1 MDSLVLVA
9 GDGDFKD
16 MLEFV
21 TDKIKKKVII
31 FGYSANTSASLKD
44 NASPGCFY
52 ALDEIW
58 EHISEPKTPKQEC
71 YD

>member
-1 MDSLVLVA
+1 MDALVLVA

-21 TDKIKKKVII
+21 KDKIDKKVII
-31 FGYSANTSASLKD
+31 FGYTANTSNSLKEK
-44 NASPGCFY
+44 ASPGCFF

-58 EHISEPKTPKQEC
+58 EHISEPKITK
-71 YD
+71 